1 MNLDLFLINFTSL
14 FEVTPKSE
22 IKAQTKY
29 KTIEEWDSLMALETI
44 AMVDEELDV
53 ELNGDDIR
61 DADTVA
67 DLYAIINSRMNA

>member
-1 MNLDLFLINFTSL
+1 MNLDLFVTRFTSL
-14 FEVTPKSE
+14 FEVTPPSE
-22 IKAQTKY
+22 IEAQTKY

-67 DLYAIINSRMNA
+67 DLYEIINSRMNA